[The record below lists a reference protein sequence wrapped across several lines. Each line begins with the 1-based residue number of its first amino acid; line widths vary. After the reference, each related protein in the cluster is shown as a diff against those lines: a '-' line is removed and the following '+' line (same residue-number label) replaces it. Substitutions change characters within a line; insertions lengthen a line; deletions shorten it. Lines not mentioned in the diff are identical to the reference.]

1 MCLKTNDEWIFLES
15 KMCLC
20 QFFFRAV
27 DLKNF
32 AEKVLIFKEYFPYV
46 MTQLKKAT
54 DDWK

>member
-54 DDWK
+54 DD